1 MKLAARNGK
10 TEILLPEGFDSRE
23 CLPAGF
29 WRHRDRINLI
39 VSAIATKQAMLFR
52 QGSYVGLGYDDGSRL
67 AGGHTQWDRYMGA
80 LEEHQ
85 IIECDGVWR
94 KGKKPLG
101 YRLAHPWSEC
111 DLVPAKIGD
120 ARLLDILAEH
130 QAKRSLLDQWDPV
143 HHHLAEIAR
152 RTTLDE
158 DRARR
163 YLCRPASPKQQHGRR
178 IATLIRAGE
187 GRFSLSQHGRFYSV
201 YTQTPRVIRKCF
213 LIDGKT
219 AIERDISACQP
230 LLLALL
236 CAQSHALPSRFPA
249 LALTPSCQQTGSQ
262 GGSIYMSPIFA
273 PNVHKHGIP
282 TDVRE
287 YIEHCQSGSFY
298 EEFGEAVGIDASTEK
313 GRRRSKR
320 KWCHLNYGDVNPAN
334 KRWIRYAD
342 RYPTVAATA
351 EKLKQGN
358 HRHVSHVLQRLE
370 SAIMIGGVSEQL
382 RVERPELAF
391 VGIHD
396 CLAVPENAVDL
407 ADRAMLRNW
416 GKYGCTPR
424 IK

>member
-1 MKLAARNGK
+1 MRLAARNGK
-10 TEILLPEGFDSRE
+10 TEIFLPDGFSVNP
-23 CLPAGF
+23 CLPARF

-39 VSAIATKQAMLFR
+39 VSAIATKQAMMF
-52 QGSYVGLGYDDGSRL
+52 QPDSYVWLSAADGSRL
-67 AGGHTQWDRYMGA
+67 AGGNSQWDRYKDA

-130 QAKRSLLDQWDPV
+130 QAKRSLLAQWDPV

-163 YLCRPASPKQQHGRR
+163 YLCRPASPKQQHARR
-178 IATLIRAGE
+178 ITTLIRAGE

-236 CAQSHALPSRFPA
+236 CAQSHAQPSRSPA
-249 LALTPSCQQTGSQ
+249 LSLTPSWQQTGSQ
-262 GGSIYMSPIFA
+262 GGFIYMFPTFA
-273 PNVHKHGIP
+273 SCVHNNSIT
-282 TDVRE
+282 TDVLE
-287 YIEHCQSGSFY
+287 YIQHC
-298 EEFGEAVGIDASTEK
+298 
-313 GRRRSKR
+313 
-320 KWCHLNYGDVNPAN
+320 
-334 KRWIRYAD
+334 
-342 RYPTVAATA
+342 
-351 EKLKQGN
+351 
-358 HRHVSHVLQRLE
+358 
-370 SAIMIGGVSEQL
+370 
-382 RVERPELAF
+382 
-391 VGIHD
+391 
-396 CLAVPENAVDL
+396 
-407 ADRAMLRNW
+407 
-416 GKYGCTPR
+416 
-424 IK
+424 